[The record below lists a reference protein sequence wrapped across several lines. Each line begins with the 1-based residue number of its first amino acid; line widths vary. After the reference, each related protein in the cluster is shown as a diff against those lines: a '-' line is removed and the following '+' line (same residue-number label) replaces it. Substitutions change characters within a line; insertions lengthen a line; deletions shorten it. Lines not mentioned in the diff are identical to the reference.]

1 MRSYEKTEAEKRLE
15 RMGLLRGG
23 WQEKSVL
30 GKLNF
35 KPPKKTHSKQTKK
48 K

>member
-1 MRSYEKTEAEKRLE
+1 MSEKTEAEKRLE
-15 RMGLLRGG
+15 KMGMLRGG

-30 GKLNF
+30 GRLNLKL
-35 KPPKKTHSKQTKK
+35 PKRPSSKQSKK